1 LKRTFYLKLANFVI
15 RFHRWI
21 LGAAVILT
29 VAVGFSATKINIKTE
44 WVDLLPQDLPMVEEL
59 KQVIKNYDSDSGIV
73 IILDG
78 NNRTELILA
87 CEALA
92 QKLKDSPLI
101 RQVDYRIPIE
111 YLNRNALLLL
121 PESHLERILKNYPG
135 LGFRNL
141 ITAVNSELEES
152 YIDTVGNKLQRHRA
166 EASHFLE
173 ILKKFIDSAYGQ
185 LQQNNL
191 TPGEIKNSIDK
202 QLSPMPY
209 ILSADQK
216 SLMMVAYPRSR
227 QNDDAPTIRKIVS
240 DSIKDQQVIGSLT
253 GAYILSYD
261 EIQTIKKDTILSTLI
276 ATVMLLVLFMVT
288 FRIFLMPLYA
298 MVPVQM
304 ALVWTLA
311 FININIGHLNLITSL
326 FGVILLG
333 LGIDQAMHMISHF
346 TEERVRGKTVE
357 EATRHTFVT
366 TCPAILTGSITTSI
380 AFFSLM
386 ISNFKG
392 ISELGLSTGVGML
405 FALLAVT
412 FVLPA
417 LLVLHGTKIDKQKK
431 QTPHRPLFSLLA
443 KYEMPF
449 IKKHAEVILI
459 SIGVLTVFFL
469 FFSTQI
475 KFDRNPLNMMPQN
488 LESVEILKTMV
499 KRFGISP
506 DTALLI
512 ADNLEESQEL
522 TLKFSKLNSIAL
534 VDSIN
539 SYYPA
544 PKVQQKRFEI
554 IQKIRDKINSTP
566 YAEVMTPKEIEL
578 ILNEIKRFEININK
592 ISGLA
597 DIQGLPSIAK
607 TCRQITKNDKGKSRV
622 DDLIGK
628 MAGNQLSSFN
638 RINFYQSEFEK
649 NTRNFLNQLTSVTP
663 IYYGMV
669 PEIIK
674 KRFIGKDGRFLI
686 TLVPNNDVRESP
698 YQEQFIREVQSVHPR
713 VTGTVPLYYQAIK
726 VADDQRKLVALATFL
741 AILVVLLIDFKNPIR
756 IGLAL
761 IPLFVGNIWLLGLMG
776 LFGIKYNVVNMI
788 SIPLL
793 IGIGIDYGVH
803 YIHRYVQEGKGS
815 NRAVL
820 ESTGRAIFLAALTN
834 ICGFTSLLVAQH
846 RGLYSFGL
854 VLSLGIFLCF
864 LVTIFMLPT
873 MIEWLEKKGIK
884 I

>member
-1 LKRTFYLKLANFVI
+1 M
-15 RFHRWI
+15 
-21 LGAAVILT
+21 
-29 VAVGFSATKINIKTE
+29 ATQIKIKTE

-78 NNRTELILA
+78 NSRAELIEA
-87 CEALA
+87 CENLA
-92 QKLKDSPLI
+92 VKLKDSGLI
-101 RQVDYRIPIE
+101 RQLDYRIPIE

-121 PESHLERILKNYPG
+121 PNSHLERILRNYPG

-141 ITAVNSELEES
+141 ITAVNVELEES
-152 YIDTVGNKLQRHRA
+152 YIDPVGSKLQRHRA

-173 ILKKFIDSAYGQ
+173 ILKKFIDTAYSQ
-185 LQQNNL
+185 LQQSNL
-191 TPGEIKNSIDK
+191 TPSEIKASIDK
-202 QLSPMPY
+202 QLSPLPY

-216 SLMMVAYPRSR
+216 SLMMVAYPKSR

-240 DSIKDQQVIGSLT
+240 DSIKDKQVISSLT

-261 EIQTIKKDTILSTLI
+261 EIQTIKKDTVLSTLI

-288 FRIFLMPLYA
+288 FKIVLMPLYA
-298 MVPVQM
+298 MIPVQM

-311 FININIGHLNLITSL
+311 FINFQIGHLNLITSL

-357 EATRHTFVT
+357 ESIRHTFVT
-366 TCPAILTGSITTSI
+366 TAPAILTGSVTTSI

-386 ISNFKG
+386 IANFKG
-392 ISELGLSTGVGML
+392 ISELGLSTGVGMI
-405 FALLAVT
+405 FALIAVT
-412 FVLPA
+412 FILPS
-417 LLVLHGTKIDKQKK
+417 LLVLHGQKIDKHKK
-431 QTPHRPLFSLLA
+431 LTPHRPVFALLA

-449 IKKHAEVILI
+449 IKKHSEKILI
-459 SIGVLTVFFL
+459 TIGAITVFF
-469 FFSTQI
+469 FIMGTQI
-475 KFDRNPLNMMPQN
+475 KFDRNPLNMMPQY
-488 LESVEILKTMV
+488 LESVEVLKTMV

-512 ADNLEESQEL
+512 ADNIEESQEL
-522 TLKFSKLNSIAL
+522 TLKFSQLNSIAL

-539 SYYPA
+539 SYFPA

-554 IQKIRDKINSTP
+554 IQQIREKINNTP

-592 ISGLA
+592 IAGLA
-597 DIQGLPSIAK
+597 DVQALPNIAK
-607 TCRQITKNDKGKSRV
+607 TCRQITKNDRGKSRV

-649 NTRNFLNQLTSVTP
+649 NTRNYLNQLTSVTP
-663 IYYGMV
+663 IYYSMV

-698 YQEQFIREVQSVHPR
+698 YQEEFIREVQKVHPR

-726 VADDQRKLVALATFL
+726 VADDQRKIVAVATFL

-815 NRAVL
+815 NRTVL
-820 ESTGRAIFLAALTN
+820 ESTGRAIFLASLTN
-834 ICGFTSLLVAQH
+834 ICGFASLLIAQH

-854 VLSLGIFLCF
+854 VLSVGIFLCF
-864 LVTIFMLPT
+864 LVTIFMLPA